1 MIPKSEEKLIITMLS
16 FNIYKT
22 FVIYFL
28 LSLLKLML
36 TCQGAP
42 IFLYHDCTNTTS
54 FSTNGTFQRNLNLLL
69 SSLSSNSTRDNRF
82 YNLTVGSDPEN
93 IVYGLFVCRGDAT
106 DDLCRD
112 CVETATKD
120 IVQRCPTDKAAIIT
134 YEECMLR
141 YSNQNFFGKLETKP
155 ALQLVN
161 NLNISQ
167 QEQFLEALERTT
179 RNVTAKIANDRSGR
193 RFATVESPFTS
204 KQKIYA
210 LGQCTQDLSVADCNK
225 CLEAAFAYFIPSCCG
240 VREGGRVI
248 FPSCNFRYE
257 LYPFYSVAESPT
269 STAGPG
275 SKGKRN
281 LSPGKII
288 GIAAAT
294 VSVAFVVLL
303 IAAFCCLTRKRK
315 KNQHAMEEQTAAN
328 DMTTVESLQFDLG
341 TIAAA
346 TNKFSHVNK
355 LGEGGFG
362 QVYKGVLRN
371 GQEIAVKRLS
381 GRSGQGDKQFKNEVA
396 VVAKLQHRNLV
407 RLLGFC
413 LERGERLLIFE
424 FVPNKSLDCF
434 LFGTQN
440 RGELDWPTR
449 YNIIKGIARG
459 MLYLHEDSQPRI
471 IHRDLKVSNVLL
483 DREMNPK
490 ISDFGMA
497 RIFGVDEQQGSTS
510 RIVGTYG
517 YMSPEYAMHGQFSV
531 KSDVYSFGVSVLEII
546 SGKKNNSFHQ
556 VDGFEDL
563 LSYSWK
569 LWSDGAALELLDP
582 LLRESYSED
591 EVIRCMQIGLLCVQ
605 EDPAK
610 RPTMTTIV
618 LMLNS
623 QILTLE
629 APQRP
634 ASFFR
639 YKDETSIPT
648 NEGQS
653 PLLSMPSS
661 INETSIS
668 ETYPR

>member
-16 FNIYKT
+16 FNISKT

-28 LSLLKLML
+28 LSLLKLIL

-161 NLNISQ
+161 SLNISQ

-193 RFATVESPFTS
+193 RFATVESPFSS

-275 SKGKRN
+275 SKGKRS

-434 LFGTQN
+434 LF
-440 RGELDWPTR
+440 
-449 YNIIKGIARG
+449 AC
-459 MLYLHEDSQPRI
+459 S
-471 IHRDLKVSNVLL
+471 
-483 DREMNPK
+483 
-490 ISDFGMA
+490 
-497 RIFGVDEQQGSTS
+497 
-510 RIVGTYG
+510 G

-668 ETYPR
+668 ETYP

>member
-1 MIPKSEEKLIITMLS
+1 
-16 FNIYKT
+16 
-22 FVIYFL
+22 
-28 LSLLKLML
+28 
-36 TCQGAP
+36 
-42 IFLYHDCTNTTS
+42 
-54 FSTNGTFQRNLNLLL
+54 
-69 SSLSSNSTRDNRF
+69 
-82 YNLTVGSDPEN
+82 
-93 IVYGLFVCRGDAT
+93 
-106 DDLCRD
+106 
-112 CVETATKD
+112 
-120 IVQRCPTDKAAIIT
+120 
-134 YEECMLR
+134 MLR
-141 YSNQNFFGKLETKP
+141 YSNQNFFGKLELKP
-155 ALQLVN
+155 SLQLVN
-161 NLNISQ
+161 SLNISQ
-167 QEQFLEALERTT
+167 QKQFLEVLGRTT

-204 KQKIYA
+204 NQTIYA

-225 CLEAAFAYFIPSCCG
+225 CLEAAFAYFIPGNSG
-240 VREGGRVI
+240 VKEGGRVI

-257 LYPFYSVAESPT
+257 LYPFYTVAASPT
-269 STAGPG
+269 SPPGPG

-281 LSPGKII
+281 LPPGKII
-288 GIAAAT
+288 GIVTAT
-294 VSVAFVVLL
+294 VAFVVLL
-303 IAAFCCLTRKRK
+303 IAAFWSLTWKRK
-315 KNQHAMEEQTAAN
+315 KNQRAMEEQRAAN
-328 DMTTVESLQFDLG
+328 DITTVESLQFDFG

-362 QVYKGVLRN
+362 QVYKGILPS

-381 GRSGQGDKQFKNEVA
+381 GRSGQGEKEFKNEVA

-413 LERGERLLIFE
+413 LEGDEKLLIYE

-434 LFGTQN
+434 LFGTQK
-440 RGELDWPTR
+440 RRELDWPTR

-459 MLYLHEDSQPRI
+459 LLYLHEDSQPRI

-483 DREMNPK
+483 DREMNSK

-497 RIFGVDEQQGSTS
+497 RIFGVDEHQGNTS

-569 LWSDGAALELLDP
+569 VWSDGTALELLDST
-582 LLRESYSED
+582 LRESYLED

-639 YKDETSIPT
+639 YKDEISIPPS
-648 NEGQS
+648 QS
-653 PLLSMPSS
+653 PFLSMPSS